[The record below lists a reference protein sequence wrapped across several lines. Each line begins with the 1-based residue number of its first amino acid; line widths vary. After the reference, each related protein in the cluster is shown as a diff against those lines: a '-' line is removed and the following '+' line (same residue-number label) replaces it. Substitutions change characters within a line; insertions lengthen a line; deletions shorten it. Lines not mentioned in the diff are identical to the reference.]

1 MNKKDERFLKKL
13 CENSS
18 TLLELFHDLS
28 EEQQLYILNIL
39 KEIAKEEKPAQTDP
53 IPDPKEYGSLSGTCV
68 PGHLCA
74 DFNLSQTA
82 E

>member
-13 CENSS
+13 CENSY

-39 KEIAKEEKPAQTDP
+39 KEIAKEEKPAQTDS
-53 IPDPKEYGSLSGTCV
+53 IPDPKE
-68 PGHLCA
+68 
-74 DFNLSQTA
+74 
-82 E
+82 

>member
-13 CENSS
+13 CENSY

-39 KEIAKEEKPAQTDP
+39 KEISKEEKPAQTDP
-53 IPDPKEYGSLSGTCV
+53 IPDPKE
-68 PGHLCA
+68 
-74 DFNLSQTA
+74 
-82 E
+82 

>member
-13 CENSS
+13 CENSYP
-18 TLLELFHDLS
+18 LLELFHDLS

-53 IPDPKEYGSLSGTCV
+53 IPDPKE
-68 PGHLCA
+68 
-74 DFNLSQTA
+74 
-82 E
+82 

>member
-13 CENSS
+13 CENSY

-39 KEIAKEEKPAQTDP
+39 KEMEKEEKPAQTDP
-53 IPDPKEYGSLSGTCV
+53 IPDPKE
-68 PGHLCA
+68 
-74 DFNLSQTA
+74 
-82 E
+82 

>member
-13 CENSS
+13 CENSY

-53 IPDPKEYGSLSGTCV
+53 ILDLKE
-68 PGHLCA
+68 
-74 DFNLSQTA
+74 
-82 E
+82 

>member
-13 CENSS
+13 CENSY

-39 KEIAKEEKPAQTDP
+39 KEMAKEEKSAQTDP
-53 IPDPKEYGSLSGTCV
+53 IPDPKE
-68 PGHLCA
+68 
-74 DFNLSQTA
+74 
-82 E
+82 

>member
-13 CENSS
+13 CENSY

-39 KEIAKEEKPAQTDP
+39 KEIATEEKPAQTDP
-53 IPDPKEYGSLSGTCV
+53 IPDPKE
-68 PGHLCA
+68 
-74 DFNLSQTA
+74 
-82 E
+82 

>member
-13 CENSS
+13 CENSY

-39 KEIAKEEKPAQTDP
+39 KEIAKEEKPAQTDL
-53 IPDPKEYGSLSGTCV
+53 IPDPKE
-68 PGHLCA
+68 
-74 DFNLSQTA
+74 
-82 E
+82 

>member
-13 CENSS
+13 CENSY

-39 KEIAKEEKPAQTDP
+39 KEMAKEEKPAQTDP
-53 IPDPKEYGSLSGTCV
+53 IPDPKEEGFLSGAFV

>member
-13 CENSS
+13 CENSY

-39 KEIAKEEKPAQTDP
+39 KEIAEEEKPVQTDP
-53 IPDPKEYGSLSGTCV
+53 SPDPKE
-68 PGHLCA
+68 
-74 DFNLSQTA
+74 
-82 E
+82 